1 VKAAGFPGQILLPGR
16 WILLE
21 DSPVGCCCSL
31 DFMIFMLNSLSSHHF
46 NHSHCPPGAC
56 QGQRPFLQDSVHF
69 LPYSDTQLCHF
80 DLIGTA
86 AQLFLGWCPAVAKL
100 CQTKDEEGGF

>member
-1 VKAAGFPGQILLPGR
+1 VKAAGFPGQILLPK

-21 DSPVGCCCSL
+21 LPKD
-31 DFMIFMLNSLSSHHF
+31 SHHGKITAIA
-46 NHSHCPPGAC
+46 HQGHQGPGAPF
-56 QGQRPFLQDSVHF
+56 GPFLQDSVHF